1 MSSFGA
7 GPAGGHDS
15 LGSGS
20 AEDRIRRVREQVAA
34 AEERAAKADVFK
46 ARMDALRAVGV
57 SRGKGAEV
65 EVDSTGV
72 VTDLVLTDELS
83 DASLTRIRE
92 EILEAIDVARLR
104 AGELAEQYVAEAF
117 GDTSGLKELFR
128 PRFSTPPDGGD
139 DDDPAPRRRGGV
151 IG

>member
-1 MSSFGA
+1 MCRIPAQFPR
-7 GPAGGHDS
+7 GP
-15 LGSGS
+15 
-20 AEDRIRRVREQVAA
+20 RF
-34 AEERAAKADVFK
+34 RARADC
-46 ARMDALRAVGV
+46 
-57 SRGKGAEV
+57 
-65 EVDSTGV
+65 
-72 VTDLVLTDELS
+72 

-139 DDDPAPRRRGGV
+139 DDDHAPRRRGGV